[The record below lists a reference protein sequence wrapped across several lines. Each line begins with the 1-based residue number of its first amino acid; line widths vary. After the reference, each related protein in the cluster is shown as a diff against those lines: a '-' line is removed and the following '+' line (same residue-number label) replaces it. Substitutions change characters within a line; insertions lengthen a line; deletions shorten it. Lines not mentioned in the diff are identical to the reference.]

1 MLCARCGA
9 DPATAAPHTLSQLKG
24 KGMER
29 DKGEGKSEGKCRGK
43 VKGKGKDSHKGKSE
57 GKCKGKFNDKDKEND
72 KGKGKSEGEGKG
84 KFKGTG
90 KASDKGKG
98 QSEGKGKS
106 EIPDVQNTTLRG
118 QFRRI
123 RGLQLSMTQIQEVL
137 QGVEGLDISQICE
150 QPHKF
155 NCKIERAHRDRKEIC
170 DPINRYEIHNG
181 FEGNSGKVT
190 NPRPELIIQG
200 LKGWKDDVLN
210 KVANAFLVHNGKGDS
225 GS

>member
-1 MLCARCGA
+1 MCVCVCACGSLPVCEKLDA
-9 DPATAAPHTLSQLKG
+9 
-24 KGMER
+24 R
-29 DKGEGKSEGKCRGK
+29 
-43 VKGKGKDSHKGKSE
+43 
-57 GKCKGKFNDKDKEND
+57 
-72 KGKGKSEGEGKG
+72 EGKG

-118 QFRRI
+118 QIRRI
-123 RGLQLSMTQIQEVL
+123 RGLQLSMTQIREVL
-137 QGVEGLDISQICE
+137 EKVEGLDISQIIE
-150 QPHKF
+150 KDHKP
-155 NCKIERAHRDRKEIC
+155 NCQIERARHNRKEIC

-181 FEGNSGKVT
+181 FEGNNGKVP

-200 LKGWKDDVLN
+200 LKGWKDDVLT
-210 KVANAFLVHNGKGDS
+210 KVLNAFLVHNGKGDS